1 VTEVK
6 DTSQV
11 VSDTGP
17 FVIIP
22 EWVLVSKISHGA
34 VRLYALLGRYADYET
49 GEAFPSRKLLATRLD
64 VSVATVDR
72 MVKELV
78 DIGALEVFKR
88 CDNGIWLS
96 NLYRIRRVPGSPT
109 SDEGSPTSEDRGSP
123 MREGR
128 GSPTSDELTR
138 TTTNENQL
146 NEKKTRQPEVQQVFD
161 LWLAVTGKDRQR
173 TKLDSKREA
182 RIVWALKAYPLDDVL
197 DAVQGWQKSQFHSGQ
212 NSDGKVWNDLTL
224 LLRNAEKLEFFRDC
238 QRRPTPAGARVSDT
252 WRRLA
257 GMIGD
262 KS

>member
-1 VTEVK
+1 MAEVQ
-6 DTSQV
+6 DSSQI

-22 EWVLVSKISHGA
+22 EWVILSKISHGA

-72 MVKELV
+72 LVKELV

-96 NLYRIRRVPGSPT
+96 NLYRIRRVKGSPT
-109 SDEGSPTSEDRGSP
+109 DERGSLTSEERGSPTD
-123 MREGR
+123 EGR

-146 NEKKTRQPEVQQVFD
+146 NEKKTRLPEVRQVFD
-161 LWLAVTGKDRQR
+161 LWIQVTGKDEKR

-182 RIVWALKAYPLDDVL
+182 RIVWALKSYPLDDVL
-197 DAVQGWQKSQFHSGQ
+197 DAVQGWQKSPFHAGQ
-212 NSDGKVWNDLTL
+212 NSDGKTWNDLTL
-224 LLRNAEKLEFFRDC
+224 LLRNAEKLEYFRDC
-238 QRRPTPAGARVSDT
+238 QRRNEPAGSRVSDT

-262 KS
+262 RS

>member
-1 VTEVK
+1 MTGV
-6 DTSQV
+6 DDNSQI

-22 EWVLVSKISHGA
+22 EWVIVSNISHGA
-34 VRLYALLGRYADYET
+34 VRLYALLGKYADYET

-72 MVKELV
+72 FVKELV

-96 NLYRIRRVPGSPT
+96 NLYRVRRVKGSPT
-109 SDEGSPTSEDRGSP
+109 GEGSSPTSEDRGSP
-123 MREGR
+123 KHEGR

-161 LWLAVTGKDRQR
+161 LWLQVTGKDRQR

-197 DAVQGWQKSQFHSGQ
+197 DAVQGWQKSPFHSGQ
-212 NSDGKVWNDLTL
+212 NNDGKVWNDLTL

-238 QRRPTPAGARVSDT
+238 QRRPEPAGSRVSDT

-262 KS
+262 RA